1 MIRKYLM
8 VLLVVFLS
16 IISIC
21 SATAKSSPEEAAKYV
36 ANFNYTP
43 NSQAVPGSAGVTFAI
58 GKVSYQSGI
67 RTPWFSDPQFA
78 NFDKAIKEDLS
89 KLLIARGFSVRG
101 PFDAYDL
108 IPYPDKKAIDLYL
121 VPTLE
126 LLFTSKG
133 PKDLPKGITGNMAV
147 TGKIILELRE
157 IVTGELMWSK
167 RIPITKFEFPYKGGI
182 IWGAGV
188 TVADVMNKEIDK
200 SVVSLDSVSINDVA
214 KGIEK
219 QYLELM
225 DTISKLIDPEEMR
238 IIKKQAQ
245 ELKSKKGY

>member
-1 MIRKYLM
+1 MIRKYLI
-8 VLLVVFLS
+8 VSAVVFLS
-16 IISIC
+16 VIYTGY
-21 SATAKSSPEEAAKYV
+21 AMAASPQQEVAKYV

-43 NSQAVPGSAGVTFAI
+43 DSQAVPGSAGVTFAI
-58 GKVSYQSGI
+58 GKVGYQSGI
-67 RTPWFSDPQFA
+67 RTPWFSAPQFA

-89 KLLIARGFSVRG
+89 KLLNARGFSVRG

-133 PKDLPKGITGNMAV
+133 PKDLPKSITGNVEV

-157 IVTGELMWSK
+157 IATGELMWAK
-167 RIPITKFEFPYKGGI
+167 RIPITKFEFPYKGSI

-200 SVVSLDSVSINDVA
+200 SVVSLDSDSINDIV

-219 QYLELM
+219 QYPELM
-225 DTISKLIDPEEMR
+225 DTISKLIDPEEMK

-245 ELKSKKGY
+245 EVKSKKGY